1 MDHLTKPSSQGGIG
15 WKASNIH
22 LFGFGQGGSAA
33 LEGSIAWTRS
43 RRKNTNSSSDANNK
57 IQEIKDE
64 KVEEQKKEEQI
75 ETEVGSVV
83 SVSGGLL
90 SVSIAGLQSDL

>member
-1 MDHLTKPSSQGGIG
+1 MDHLTTPSSQGGIG

-43 RRKNTNSSSDANNK
+43 RRKDTNSSSDANAK
-57 IQEIKDE
+57 IKVIKGE
-64 KVEEQKKEEQI
+64 KVEEQKKEEKI
-75 ETEVGSVV
+75 ETEVGSIV

-90 SVSIAGLQSDL
+90 SVSLIVRL